1 MRGGRP
7 ATSVCWHCSFFIPC
21 CPCFPSLPIG
31 NICGN
36 SKDSAR
42 VRAPHNAPFRGAPD
56 VKWGPPVPLFATIF
70 SFPPLL
76 SLGSDVRFCSTQV
89 LLGGGE
95 SRANDRLRVFRAGA
109 PRLPHEFWLGGSDMS
124 FQVVRHEHP
133 NILVVNRQT
142 YETYRLTVG
151 EDGLLVQNGAGSDL
165 REAHRA
171 AMAFM
176 ARSEK
181 ERGSR

>member
-1 MRGGRP
+1 MGSAGTLVRNNFLISALVEPRKRREVLLYSSAARGGKPGKRYAYSEP
-7 ATSVCWHCSFFIPC
+7 ALHAS
-21 CPCFPSLPIG
+21 
-31 NICGN
+31 
-36 SKDSAR
+36 
-42 VRAPHNAPFRGAPD
+42 
-56 VKWGPPVPLFATIF
+56 
-70 SFPPLL
+70 
-76 SLGSDVRFCSTQV
+76 
-89 LLGGGE
+89 
-95 SRANDRLRVFRAGA
+95 
-109 PRLPHEFWLGGSDMS
+109 PHEFWLGGSDMS

-151 EDGLLVQNGAGSDL
+151 EDGLLVQDGAGSDL

>member
-1 MRGGRP
+1 MGKAGQTTAIYAYSEP
-7 ATSVCWHCSFFIPC
+7 ALHAS
-21 CPCFPSLPIG
+21 
-31 NICGN
+31 
-36 SKDSAR
+36 
-42 VRAPHNAPFRGAPD
+42 
-56 VKWGPPVPLFATIF
+56 
-70 SFPPLL
+70 
-76 SLGSDVRFCSTQV
+76 
-89 LLGGGE
+89 
-95 SRANDRLRVFRAGA
+95 
-109 PRLPHEFWLGGSDMS
+109 PHEFWLGGSDMS

-151 EDGLLVQNGAGSDL
+151 EDGLLVQDGAGSDL
-165 REAHRA
+165 REARRA

>member
-1 MRGGRP
+1 MGKAGQTIAIYAYSEP
-7 ATSVCWHCSFFIPC
+7 ALHAS
-21 CPCFPSLPIG
+21 
-31 NICGN
+31 
-36 SKDSAR
+36 
-42 VRAPHNAPFRGAPD
+42 
-56 VKWGPPVPLFATIF
+56 
-70 SFPPLL
+70 
-76 SLGSDVRFCSTQV
+76 
-89 LLGGGE
+89 
-95 SRANDRLRVFRAGA
+95 
-109 PRLPHEFWLGGSDMS
+109 PHEFWLGGSDIS

-176 ARSEK
+176 ARGEK